1 MKNLQP
7 SDPSSIGG
15 YPLLSRLGA
24 GGMGQVFL
32 SRTPSGRLLALK
44 TIREDLS
51 SDPGFE
57 ERFAREIR
65 NSDRVRSPWT
75 VTVVDYSPPGQ
86 RPQWLAT
93 EYVPAPSLD
102 EWVSRH
108 GPLPEAAVLSLAAE
122 LCGALQSVHQADLTH
137 RDVKPGNV
145 LLARD
150 RPRLIDF
157 GIARAADDPRHTQVG
172 GVLGSPGFLAPDQ
185 AVGGVPAEPADVFSL
200 AAVLVYAATGHGPFT
215 RPQENNVAMA
225 ALVYRAVHEAPDL
238 QGVPPTL
245 VPVLASCLAKAP
257 ADRPT
262 AAELGKRLEEIGART
277 GNWPDV
283 RPPALATE
291 LTAHE
296 QPTHTLVDPRPDLPP
311 DLQPG
316 LQPDLR
322 PGSQPH
328 PQQHHHPQYNQQTQ
342 PLMAP
347 GHGHGPGPGHPAA
360 GQTQDSTLLAVPGT
374 PERRRRP
381 RWLIVAVTAAAAVA
395 VAAVSV
401 AAYAGMRGSGSG
413 SSDDSSDASKTRP
426 SASAEATKPTTP
438 ATPATPVRRIL
449 QAVYDL
455 GVGESVRTAKTK
467 LIMQRD
473 GNLVITD
480 KQDRPLWA
488 AMTSGTGNTARFQDD
503 GNLVVHNS
511 AGRPVWAS
519 QTFGHPGAVLVLQA
533 DGNVVIKAGDAVLWA
548 AKTVH

>member
-1 MKNLQP
+1 MMNLQP
-7 SDPSSIGG
+7 SDPPSIGG

-24 GGMGQVFL
+24 GGMGQVYL

-57 ERFAREIR
+57 ERFAGEIR

-102 EWVSRH
+102 EWVTRH
-108 GPLPEAAVLSLAAE
+108 GPLPEAALLSLAAE
-122 LCGALQSVHQADLTH
+122 LCGALQAVHQADLTH

-200 AAVLVYAATGHGPFT
+200 AAVLVYAATGHSPFAGP
-215 RPQENNVAMA
+215 RENAHMA

-238 QGVPPTL
+238 QGVPPAL
-245 VPVLASCLAKAP
+245 LSLLAAGLAKTP
-257 ADRPT
+257 AERPT
-262 AAELGKRLEEIGART
+262 AAELGRQLERIGGRT
-277 GNWPDV
+277 GHWPDAC
-283 RPPALATE
+283 PPSLATE

-296 QPTHTLVDPRPDLPP
+296 HPTDTVVDPQSGPRPDPRLDPRVHP
-311 DLQPG
+311 RRESEPH
-316 LQPDLR
+316 P
-322 PGSQPH
+322 QPH
-328 PQQHHHPQYNQQTQ
+328 PST
-342 PLMAP
+342 AP
-347 GHGHGPGPGHPAA
+347 GAPQDPAA
-360 GQTQDSTLLAVPGT
+360 GETRVNTVLATTATTATAATTSTPVT
-374 PERRRRP
+374 PERRERRRP
-381 RWLIVAVTAAAAVA
+381 AWLTVAVTAVAVVA

-401 AAYAGMRGSGSG
+401 ASYAGIRGSRSA
-413 SSDDSSDASKTRP
+413 DYSSDAPKPKP
-426 SASAEATKPTTP
+426 SPSAEATKP
-438 ATPATPVRRIL
+438 ATPKPNPIPIRKTLRAP
-449 QAVYDL
+449 YDL
-455 GVGESVRTAKTK
+455 GVGQSVRTTKTK
-467 LIMQRD
+467 LVMQRD

-480 KQDRPLWA
+480 KKDRPLWA
-488 AMTSGTGNTARFQDD
+488 ARTFGTGNTARFQRD

-511 AGRPVWAS
+511 AGKPLWAT
-519 QTFGHPGAVLVLQA
+519 QTSGNPGAVLVLQA
-533 DGNVVIKAGDAVLWA
+533 DGNVVIKSGDTVLWNA
-548 AKTVH
+548 GTVH

>member
-102 EWVSRH
+102 EWVARH

-200 AAVLVYAATGHGPFT
+200 AAVLVYAATGHGPFA
-215 RPQENNVAMA
+215 RPQENVAMA

-257 ADRPT
+257 SDRPT
-262 AAELGKRLEEIGART
+262 AAELGKRLEQIGART
-277 GNWPDV
+277 GDWPDV

-296 QPTHTLVDPRPDLPP
+296 QPTHTLVDPRPDLP
-311 DLQPG
+311 
-316 LQPDLR
+316 
-322 PGSQPH
+322 
-328 PQQHHHPQYNQQTQ
+328 HHQQTQ

-347 GHGHGPGPGHPAA
+347 GPGHPAA
-360 GQTQDSTLLAVPGT
+360 GPARGSTVLAAAPGT

-381 RWLIVAVTAAAAVA
+381 LWQVVAVTAAAVVA

-413 SSDDSSDASKTRP
+413 SDASDDSGGAKTRP
-426 SASAEATKPTTP
+426 SASAEATKPVKP
-438 ATPATPVRRIL
+438 ASPVRRIL
-449 QAVYDL
+449 EAVYDL
-455 GVGESVRTAKTK
+455 GVGESVQTTKTK
-467 LIMQRD
+467 LVMQRD

-488 AMTSGTGNTARFQDD
+488 AATSGTGNTARFQDD

-511 AGRPVWAS
+511 AGKPVWAS
-519 QTFGHPGAVLVLQA
+519 QTFGHPGAVLVLQD
-533 DGNVVIKAGDAVLWA
+533 DGNVVIKSGEAVLWA